1 MLYLYCLETL
11 IFTDKIRFLHTTY
24 LLTLLLHFKNI
35 NNTRNLMTFDF
46 FEILLLSAIQGIS
59 EFIPVSSS
67 AHLFIISDIYN
78 FNVQSLLTD
87 IGLHLGS
94 LLAIITYFHS
104 DLSNIFKNKN
114 LLFLMIYGSIPV
126 VIVGAILY
134 QTNFISYLRN
144 IEIIAWTTLIFAIL
158 LYFADKIKVNK
169 KLNAKLDLKTIFIIG
184 CFQILA
190 LIPGVSRS
198 GIVITAGRFL
208 RFDRYDSTKIS
219 FYLSIPVIAGAS
231 FLGLKDF
238 YKETIDFNSVILFTV
253 FLSYFFSYFT
263 IKYFLIFVKKF
274 DLKLFIIY
282 RILLSVLLFSIIYF

>member
-1 MLYLYCLETL
+1 
-11 IFTDKIRFLHTTY
+11 
-24 LLTLLLHFKNI
+24 
-35 NNTRNLMTFDF
+35 MTFDF

-67 AHLFIISDIYN
+67 AHLFLVSDIYN
-78 FNVQSLLTD
+78 FKVQSLVTD

-104 DLSNIFKNKN
+104 DLTNIFKNKN
-114 LLFLMIYGSIPV
+114 LLFLITIGSVPV

-134 QTNFISYLRN
+134 QTNLISYLRN

-158 LYFADKIKVNK
+158 LYFADRVKVNK
-169 KLNAKLDLKTIFIIG
+169 KLNAKLDFKTIFIIG
-184 CFQILA
+184 CFQVLA

-198 GIVITAGRFL
+198 GIVITASRFL
-208 RFDRYDSTKIS
+208 EFDRYDSTKIS

-231 FLGLKDF
+231 FLGLKDL
-238 YKETIDFNSVILFTV
+238 YKESTDFNFMIVLTV
-253 FLSYFFSYFT
+253 FLSYIFSYFT

-282 RILLSVLLFSIIYF
+282 RILLSILLFIIIYF